1 MTPTVNSQHSPGS
14 GSRARLRGLV
24 ATLGLVAF
32 VAGVPTSLLAI
43 GAVPNLSTFSWSRL
57 TERDDGTLV
66 LAVITCVCWI
76 AWAIFTYQL
85 IASIASRLRGTDTPR
100 LPGLAV
106 PQVAADRLVAA
117 AALLF
122 VAVPS
127 VAVLLPQRP
136 ADATAAVAPASREAA
151 THVTDR
157 ATPVSRFASA
167 PPVVAAGPDRPDT
180 HTPTL
185 PSVEKQEPHLEQ
197 YTVKRGDSL
206 WRIAEERLGDG
217 ARYVELVELNN
228 AVLEGRPDFLLPG
241 TVLRVPAT
249 NPAPQ
254 TATSAERDETYVVQT
269 GDTLSGIAETELGE
283 ADAYPE
289 IFTASQDTTQPDG
302 RRLTDPDL
310 ILPGWK
316 LTIPG
321 HERSDAPP
329 EPRHI
334 KAHHPAPHNHDHNHE
349 DGTGTTHPP
358 YAPTEP
364 PAPDLAPSDAAPSDV
379 APSETA
385 GDQVTEPQESGAD
398 AHDTIAP
405 SWLMPGLAGAGS
417 ILGGAVWLTL
427 RAQRRTQ
434 LRYRRPGTVIPP
446 PPAELVAVEKTVRA
460 TASTIAPRIDLLDT
474 ALCSVR
480 KHHRLLTVTL
490 NESAIALTLHEP
502 ADLAAPWIGSGTAWR
517 IGLSEVPER
526 PDDSFPPYPLLVSV
540 GRNTDGAFVFLNL
553 EELRVVAVSGEPER
567 TTALARHLAAE
578 LAVNPWSSVTT
589 VDLLGLGAD
598 LASFNLGRV
607 RTHPAGDT
615 EFIADLAS
623 GLSSITAP
631 SDPDD
636 FYATIVATADRPAAD
651 LARLAEVI
659 ASVPGRSSAAL
670 IDFAGDPQA
679 AGAHLEVTADGRLR
693 ETRLGVDVTAAGLSE
708 EEARA
713 CALLLDLTLDETMVP
728 VPAAD
733 AGPEGVCDQGGALV
747 EDLTEPRPDGA
758 AGEASLLPREAH
770 VYADAAAT
778 TVEDIEALAPQAAS
792 QARAAVAAADP
803 DLDEDLARWESSTLS
818 AAKLILLGPV
828 GARTTGDAKA
838 TSHRRPFY
846 VELLAYLV
854 LHPRGVPATEIAD
867 AFGLRPERVRVDMSQ
882 LRRWLGNDPGT
893 GEPYLPHAEPGAGPH
908 AAALYKTQGVLCDL
922 DLFRRLRARGQSRGT
937 EGIDDLVTALGLVRG
952 EPFTQLREDHWNW
965 LLDAD
970 RWDHIMSSAIVDVGH
985 IVTTRAH
992 SVGDPELALWAAQV
1006 AYSASPYDEVA
1017 QLDIIAAEK
1026 ALGHDEQADQAL
1038 SAEVFNRRDDDHP
1051 PIDVPSRTTQVI
1063 RNLSWSTPRSRS
1075 RRTG

>member
-1 MTPTVNSQHSPGS
+1 M
-14 GSRARLRGLV
+14 

-32 VAGVPTSLLAI
+32 VAGVPASLLAI
-43 GAVPNLSTFSWSRL
+43 GGVPNLSTFSWSRL
-57 TERDDGTLV
+57 TESDDGTLV

-76 AWAIFTYQL
+76 AWAIFTSQL
-85 IASIASRLRGTDTPR
+85 IASIAWQLRGIQAPR

-127 VAVLLPQRP
+127 AAVLLPQRP
-136 ADATAAVAPASREAA
+136 ADATAAVAPASPEAA

-167 PPVVAAGPDRPDT
+167 PPVVAAGADRHDART
-180 HTPTL
+180 NLTL
-185 PSVEKQEPHLEQ
+185 PSVEKREPHLEQ

-228 AVLEGRPDFLLPG
+228 STLDGRPDFLLPG

-249 NPAPQ
+249 NPGPH
-254 TATSAERDETYVVQT
+254 TATAAAGDETYVVQT
-269 GDTLSGIAETELGE
+269 GDTLSEIAETELGA

-310 ILPGWK
+310 ILPGWS
-316 LTIPG
+316 LTIPR

-334 KAHHPAPHNHDHNHE
+334 KPDHPAPHNHDHDPE
-349 DGTGTTHPP
+349 DGTGTNHPP

-364 PAPDLAPSDAAPSDV
+364 PAPDLAPSDIAPSDIEPSDAAPSH
-379 APSETA
+379 TA
-385 GDQVTEPQESGAD
+385 DDQVTEPQESVDD
-398 AHDTIAP
+398 AHDTIGP
-405 SWLMPGLAGAGS
+405 SWLMPGLAGAVS

-434 LRYRRPGTVIPP
+434 LRYRRPGTVVAP
-446 PPAELVAVEKTVRA
+446 PPAELLTVEKTVRA
-460 TASTIAPRIDLLDT
+460 AASVISPRIDLLDT
-474 ALCSVR
+474 ALRSVPDL
-480 KHHRLLTVTL
+480 RLLTVTL
-490 NESAIALTLHEP
+490 DDGAIALTLHEP

-517 IGLSEVPER
+517 IGLSEVAER

-553 EELRVVAVSGEPER
+553 EELRVVAVSGDAER
-567 TTALARHLAAE
+567 TSALARHLAAE

-589 VDLLGLGAD
+589 VDLLGIGAA

-615 EFIADLAS
+615 EFITHLAS
-623 GLSSITAP
+623 GLASITAL
-631 SDPDD
+631 SEPDD
-636 FYATIVATADRPAAD
+636 FYATIIATADRPAAD
-651 LARLAEVI
+651 LARLAGVI
-659 ASVPGRSSAAL
+659 ASAPSRSSAAL
-670 IDFAGDPQA
+670 IDLAGDPQA
-679 AGAHLEVTADGRLR
+679 AEAHLEVTADGRLR
-693 ETRLGVDVTAAGLSE
+693 ETRLGIDVTAAGLSE

-733 AGPEGVCDQGGALV
+733 GGPESVCDQGGALV
-747 EDLTEPRPDGA
+747 EGLTEPRPDGP

-778 TVEDIEALAPQAAS
+778 TVEDIEVLAPQAAS

-803 DLDEDLARWESSTLS
+803 NLDEDLARWESSTLS
-818 AAKLILLGPV
+818 SAKLILLGPV

-846 VELLAYLV
+846 VELLAYLA

-908 AAALYKTQGVLCDL
+908 TAALYKTHGVLCDL
-922 DLFRRLRARGQSRGT
+922 DLFRRLRARGQSRGAD
-937 EGIDDLVTALGLVRG
+937 GIDDLVTALGLVSG
-952 EPFTQLREDHWNW
+952 EPFTQLRENHWTW
-965 LLDAD
+965 LLEAD

-985 IVTTRAH
+985 IVTIHAH

-1017 QLDIIAAEK
+1017 QLDIIAAENT
-1026 ALGHDEQADQAL
+1026 LGHDERADQAL
-1038 SAEVFNRRDDDHP
+1038 SAKVFNRRDDDHP
-1051 PIDVPSRTTQVI
+1051 PIDVPGRTTQVI
-1063 RNLSWSTPRSRS
+1063 RNLSWSTPKSRS